1 MNKRTRPSCTV
12 RARDPQQRVR
22 REFGCRREMTH
33 QSRAS
38 VECDMQCREVVPD
51 FRRPSATAR
60 AHVGRRGRRR
70 GGPYKALREGPAGAS
85 VRHTAERSCAR
96 TL

>member
-38 VECDMQCREVVPD
+38 VECDMQCREAVPD

-60 AHVGRRGRRR
+60 AHVGRRG
-70 GGPYKALREGPAGAS
+70 EAG
-85 VRHTAERSCAR
+85 RP
-96 TL
+96 L